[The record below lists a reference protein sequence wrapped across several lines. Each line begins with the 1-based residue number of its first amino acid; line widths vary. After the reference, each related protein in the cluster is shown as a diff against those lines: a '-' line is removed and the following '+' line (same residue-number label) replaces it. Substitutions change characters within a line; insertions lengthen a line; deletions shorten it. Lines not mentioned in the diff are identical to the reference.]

1 MRRLLPSL
9 LVLFTAVSGAQP
21 TPRSLLWAITPPMGE
36 PSFLYG
42 TFHSRDARVFR
53 FQDSVLLALEACDLI
68 AGELEVNEARRL
80 DPSIT
85 NAMLL
90 PSGGSL
96 DRLYNKR
103 DYRQV
108 IGALKA
114 RLGPL
119 APMCTK
125 LRPFYIVAMLSEMEL
140 GNDSSTVL
148 DAWFQERAIALG
160 KKVVGLELLSEQL
173 AAVEKIPLRDQA
185 RLLFDL
191 VTHENIGRELNAALK
206 AYLERDLDALFAL
219 AGRDGLPEHAD
230 KALLEERNLR
240 MAERFAH
247 ETKGKRRLFAAV
259 GAAHLPGAF
268 GMLAVLR
275 SKGFDVRPVGLSP
288 APGAPSMIATTPVT
302 GSSSLPP
309 AMMLKK
315 GVHLRNDTL
324 GFAVDMP
331 VAPCRRIEH
340 VGDTLRVTT
349 WTGTSSDG
357 HLTVSVTTSEGSAIE
372 RTDARSRIEA
382 FLMNDR
388 EDGQAGPSLT
398 RIDGAQAIV
407 DLEDDARGDRSRRI
421 IVATPKRMHT
431 FLVSQSGGSSSQQV
445 DEVVQSIRINE
456 EGKDH

>member
-1 MRRLLPSL
+1 
-9 LVLFTAVSGAQP
+9 
-21 TPRSLLWAITPPMGE
+21 MGE

-140 GNDSSTVL
+140 GNDSSVVL

-173 AAVEKIPLRDQA
+173 AAVEKVPLRDQA

-191 VTHENIGRELNAALK
+191 VTNENTDRELNAALK
-206 AYLERDLDALFAL
+206 AYMDRDLDALFSL
-219 AGRDGLPEHAD
+219 TGRDGLPEHAD
-230 KALLEERNLR
+230 KALLEERNVR
-240 MAERFAH
+240 MAERFAK
-247 ETKGKRRLFAAV
+247 ETKGKHRLFAAV
-259 GAAHLPGAF
+259 GAAHLPGEQ

-275 SKGFDVRPVGLSP
+275 SRGFDVRPVGVLP
-288 APGAPSMIATTPVT
+288 EPIGASASVMTPET
-302 GSSSLPP
+302 KSARLPP
-309 AMMLKK
+309 ALMLKK

-331 VAPCRRIEH
+331 VAPLRRIERD
-340 VGDTLRVTT
+340 GDTLRVTT

-357 HLTVSVTTSEGSAIE
+357 HLTVSVTTTEGSAIE

-382 FLMNDR
+382 FLMNGG
-388 EDGQAGPSLT
+388 EDSPTAPSLT

-407 DLEDDARGDRSRRI
+407 DLEDDARGERSRRI

-431 FLVSQSGGSSSQQV
+431 FLVSQTGGSSPQQV
-445 DEVVQSIRINE
+445 DQVVHSIRINE